1 MTFRFTS
8 RLANELQEFLE
19 FKRSLGIQY
28 DSAEWTLRRFDRF
41 VAETFT
47 GRRPVD
53 LKVAIQGW
61 LTTFQ
66 CRPVTITNN
75 FLVIRKFCLFLRR
88 RDPNGFVP
96 DRDLSPRV
104 YESHHV
110 PHIFSPVEIRI
121 LLVEIGKMQ
130 HPFRSRTYRALLLIL
145 YCTGLRTGE
154 AVRLRIGDVDL
165 REKVFRVEVSK
176 AKSRW
181 VPFEETLAREL
192 ANYLRERR
200 RISPA
205 SEDSPFL
212 VQPSGSPCGRPIVSN
227 RITVLLRQAGIK
239 PRTGRV
245 GPRPYDTRHS
255 FAVNRLTEWYRE
267 GVDVQER
274 LAWLSAYLG
283 HDDLLG
289 TQDYLQLTPEL
300 RRMVSTRHEGYIRR
314 CWDSD
319 SEGR

>member
-1 MTFRFTS
+1 MKNDFKS
-8 RLANELQEFLE
+8 RLAKELQDFLA

-28 DSAEWTLRRFDRF
+28 DGAEVMLRRFDRF
-41 VAETFT
+41 VAKTFKG
-47 GRRPVD
+47 GRPIN
-53 LKVAIQGW
+53 LKVAIEGW

-88 RDPNGFVP
+88 RDPNGFGP
-96 DRDLSPRV
+96 DRDLAPRA
-104 YESHHV
+104 YESHHL
-110 PHIFSPVEIRI
+110 PYIFSPAEIRI
-121 LLVEIGKMQ
+121 LLDEIGKMQ
-130 HPFRSRTYRALLLIL
+130 NPLRSRTYRTLLLIL

-154 AVRLRIGDVDL
+154 AVRLRIRDVDL
-165 REKVFRVEVSK
+165 RENVFRVEVSK

-181 VPFEETLAREL
+181 VPFEETLAEEL
-192 ANYLRERR
+192 SDYFRERR
-200 RISPA
+200 LVNPA
-205 SEDSPFL
+205 SDDSRFL
-212 VQPSGSPCGRPIVSN
+212 VQPDGSPCGRPIVSN
-227 RITVLLRQAGIK
+227 RITFLLRQTGIK

-267 GVDVQER
+267 GVDVQEC

-300 RRMVSTRHEGYIRR
+300 RRMVSTRHEDYINR
-314 CWDSD
+314 CW
-319 SEGR
+319 EAR

>member
-1 MTFRFTS
+1 MKNDYRS
-8 RLANELQEFLE
+8 CLAKELQDFLA

-28 DSAEWTLRRFDRF
+28 HGAEVMLRRFDRF
-41 VAETFT
+41 VAQRFR
-47 GRRPVD
+47 GLKQID
-53 LKVAIQGW
+53 LKVAIEGW
-61 LTTFQ
+61 LGTFQ
-66 CRPVTITNN
+66 CKPVTITNN
-75 FLVIRKFCLFLRR
+75 FIVIRKFCLFLRR

-96 DRDLSPRV
+96 DRDVAPRV
-104 YESHHV
+104 YESHHL
-110 PHIFSPVEIRI
+110 PYIFSPAEIRI
-121 LLVEIGKMQ
+121 LLDEIGKMQ

-154 AVRLRIGDVDL
+154 AVRLRIRDVDL
-165 REKVFRVEVSK
+165 RENVLRVEVSK

-181 VPFEETLAREL
+181 VPFEETLAGEL
-192 ANYLRERR
+192 SDYFRKRQL
-200 RISPA
+200 ISPA
-205 SEDSPFL
+205 SVDSRFL
-212 VQPSGSPCGRPIVSN
+212 VQPNGSPCGRPIVSN

-239 PRTGRV
+239 PHTGRV

-255 FAVNRLTEWYRE
+255 FAVNRLTEWYRG

-300 RRMVSTRHEGYIRR
+300 RRIVSRRHEDYITR
-314 CWDSD
+314 CWDR
-319 SEGR
+319 EAR

>member
-1 MTFRFTS
+1 MTNGFRS
-8 RLANELQEFLE
+8 RLANELQDFLE
-19 FKRSLGIQY
+19 FKRSLGMQY

-41 VAETFT
+41 VAQTFK
-47 GRRPVD
+47 GSRPMD
-53 LKVAIQGW
+53 LKLAIEGW
-61 LTTFQ
+61 LATFH
-66 CRPVTITNN
+66 CRPVTITNS
-75 FLVIRKFCLFLRR
+75 FLVIRKFCLFLQR

-96 DRDLSPRV
+96 DRDLAPRV
-104 YESHHV
+104 YESRHL
-110 PHIFSPVEIRI
+110 PHIFSRAEIRI
-121 LLVEIGKMQ
+121 LLDEIRKMQ
-130 HPFRSRTYRALLLIL
+130 NPFRSRTYRALLLIL

-154 AVRLRIGDVDL
+154 AVRLRIRDVDL
-165 REKVFRVEVSK
+165 REKVLRVENSK

-192 ANYLRERR
+192 ADYLRERR
-200 RISPA
+200 RINPA
-205 SEDSPFL
+205 FEDSRFL
-212 VQPSGSPCGRPIVSN
+212 VQPNGSPCGRPIVSN
-227 RITVLLRQAGIK
+227 RITVLLRQTGIK

-255 FAVNRLTEWYRE
+255 FAVNRLTAWYRE

-300 RRMVSTRHEGYIRR
+300 RRIVRARHEDYISR
-314 CWDSD
+314 CWDL
-319 SEGR
+319 EAR

>member
-1 MTFRFTS
+1 MTNGFRS
-8 RLANELQEFLE
+8 RLAKELQNFLA
-19 FKRSLGIQY
+19 FKRSLGNQY
-28 DSAEWTLRRFDRF
+28 DSAEWVLRRFDRF
-41 VAETFT
+41 LAQTFK
-47 GRRPVD
+47 GRRPID
-53 LKVAIQGW
+53 LKVAIEEW
-61 LTTFQ
+61 LATFH

-75 FLVIRKFCLFLRR
+75 FLVIRNFCLFLRR

-96 DRDLSPRV
+96 DRDLAPRV
-104 YESHHV
+104 YESHHL
-110 PHIFSPVEIRI
+110 PHIFSPAEIRI
-121 LLVEIGKMQ
+121 LLEEIDKMQ
-130 HPFRSRTYRALLLIL
+130 NPFRSRAYRALLLTL

-154 AVRLRIGDVDL
+154 ALRLRIRDVDL
-165 REKVFRVEVSK
+165 REKVLRVEVSK

-181 VPFEETLAREL
+181 VPFEETLTKEL
-192 ANYLRERR
+192 SDYLRERR
-200 RISPA
+200 LISPT
-205 SEDSPFL
+205 SEDSRFL
-212 VQPSGSPCGRPIVSN
+212 VQPNGSPFGRTIVSN
-227 RITVLLRQAGIK
+227 RITVLLRQAGMK
-239 PRTGRV
+239 PPRGRV

-300 RRMVSTRHEGYIRR
+300 RRIVSTRQEDYIRR
-314 CWDSD
+314 CWE

>member
-1 MTFRFTS
+1 MTNGFRS
-8 RLANELQEFLE
+8 RLANELHDFLE

-28 DSAEWTLRRFDRF
+28 DSAESVLRRFDRF
-41 VAETFT
+41 VAQTFK
-47 GRRPVD
+47 GRRRID
-53 LKVAIQGW
+53 LKVAIEGW
-61 LTTFQ
+61 LATFD

-96 DRDLSPRV
+96 DRDLAPRV
-104 YESHHV
+104 YESHHL
-110 PHIFSPVEIRI
+110 PHIFAPGEMRV
-121 LLVEIGKMQ
+121 LLDQIGKMQ
-130 HPFRSRTYRALLLIL
+130 NPFRSRTYRTLLLIW

-154 AVRLRIGDVDL
+154 AVRLRIRDADL
-165 REKVFRVEVSK
+165 REKVFHVESSK

-181 VPFEETLAREL
+181 VPFEDTLAREL
-192 ANYLRERR
+192 SDYLRERR
-200 RISPA
+200 RINPA
-205 SEDSPFL
+205 SADSPFL
-212 VQPSGSPCGRPIVSN
+212 VQPNGSPCGRLIVSN
-227 RITVLLRQAGIK
+227 RIRALLRRAGLK
-239 PRTGRV
+239 PRRGRI

-300 RRMVSTRHEGYIRR
+300 RRIVSTRHEDYIDR
-314 CWDSD
+314 CWDS
-319 SEGR
+319 EAR

>member
-1 MTFRFTS
+1 MTNGFRS
-8 RLANELQEFLE
+8 RLANELQDFLE
-19 FKRSLGIQY
+19 FKRSLGMQY
-28 DSAEWTLRRFDRF
+28 DSAAWMLRRFDRF
-41 VAETFT
+41 LAQTFK
-47 GRRPVD
+47 GRRPID
-53 LKVAIQGW
+53 LKVAIEGW
-61 LTTFQ
+61 LATFQ
-66 CRPVTITNN
+66 CRPVTITNS

-88 RDPNGFVP
+88 RDPNGFIP
-96 DRDLSPRV
+96 DRDLAPRA
-104 YESHHV
+104 YESHYL
-110 PHIFSPVEIRI
+110 PHIFSPAEIGI
-121 LLVEIGKMQ
+121 LLDEIGKMQ

-154 AVRLRIGDVDL
+154 AVRLRIRDVDL
-165 REKVFRVEVSK
+165 REKVLRVENSK

-192 ANYLRERR
+192 AAYLRERR
-200 RISPA
+200 RIHPA
-205 SEDSPFL
+205 FEDSQFL
-212 VQPSGSPCGRPIVSN
+212 VQPNGSPCGRPIVSN
-227 RITVLLRQAGIK
+227 RIAALLRQTGIK

-255 FAVNRLTEWYRE
+255 FAVNRLTAWYRE

-300 RRMVSTRHEGYIRR
+300 RRIVSARHEDYISR
-314 CWDSD
+314 CWDL
-319 SEGR
+319 EAR